1 MVVHAYYPLG
11 ETRVQR
17 EALALVGAGYQVDV
31 ISLRK
36 EGEPKCDRLDGVNIY
51 RLPVGRH
58 KGAGPIVHLLEYLTF
73 FLLASAK
80 VLSLHVRQRYCV
92 VQSHNLPD
100 FLVFVGLVPKLMGA
114 RLILDIHDL
123 MPEFYAASFETDM
136 ASLPVRLLT
145 IEEQLS
151 CRFADRVIVVTENAR
166 QSLIGRGT
174 PSTKVSV
181 VMNVADSR
189 IFYRAPNGRP
199 PTPDTEQFNLIYHGT
214 LTYRYGV
221 DLLVRAVDQVR
232 KRIPGVHLSILG
244 AGELRDELEALITE
258 LDLHEH
264 VYLSADVI
272 EVTELP
278 ELIRQ
283 AHAGVVPNRSN
294 LFTDGLLPTK
304 LMEYV
309 ALGVPAI
316 AARTPTVESYFN
328 EAMVEFFT
336 PGDVEDLANTICRLH
351 ADNNR
356 REALIERSDEFNQTY
371 SWPTVAAGYIA
382 LVDQLCTKQ

>member
-17 EALALVGAGYQVDV
+17 EALALVDAGYEVDV

-36 EGEPKCDRLDGVNIY
+36 EGEPKRDRQESVNIY

-58 KGAGPIVHLLEYLTF
+58 KRAGPIVHLLEYLTF

-80 VLSLHVRQRYCV
+80 LLSLHVRQRYCV
-92 VQSHNLPD
+92 VQAHNLPD

-136 ASLPVRLLT
+136 ASLPVRLLA

-151 CRFADRVIVVTENAR
+151 CRLADRVIVVTENAR
-166 QSLIGRGT
+166 QCLIGRGT
-174 PSTKVSV
+174 PSAKVSV
-181 VMNVADSR
+181 VMNVADSK
-189 IFYRAPNGRP
+189 IFYRIPNEQST
-199 PTPDTEQFNLIYHGT
+199 TPDAAHFNLIYHGT

-221 DLLVRAVDQVR
+221 DLLVKAVDKVR
-232 KRIPGVHLSILG
+232 ERIPRVHLSILG
-244 AGELRDELEALITE
+244 AGELRDELEALVTE
-258 LDLHEH
+258 LDLQEH
-264 VYLSADVI
+264 VYLSEDMI

-283 AHAGVVPNRSN
+283 AHAGVVPNRSD

-316 AARTPTVESYFN
+316 AARTPTIESYFD
-328 EAMVEFFT
+328 ETMVEFFT
-336 PGDVEDLANTICRLH
+336 PGDADDLANTICGLH
-351 ADNNR
+351 ADKNR

-371 SWPTVAAGYIA
+371 SWSTVAAGYVA
-382 LVDQLCTKQ
+382 LVNQLCTKQ

>member
-17 EALALVGAGYQVDV
+17 EALALVDAGYEVDV

-36 EGEPKCDRLDGVNIY
+36 EGEPKRDRQEGVNIY

-58 KGAGPIVHLLEYLTF
+58 KGAGPILHLLEYLAF
-73 FLLASAK
+73 FVLASAK
-80 VLSLHVRQRYCV
+80 LFSLHFRRRYCV
-92 VQSHNLPD
+92 VQAHNLPD

-136 ASLPVRLLT
+136 ASLPVRLLA

-174 PSTKVSV
+174 LAEKVSV

-189 IFYRAPNGRP
+189 IFYRILNGQSPAP
-199 PTPDTEQFNLIYHGT
+199 DAEQFNLVYHGT

-221 DLLVRAVDQVR
+221 DLLVKAVDKVR
-232 KRIPGVHLSILG
+232 RRIPGVHLSIVG
-244 AGELRDELEALITE
+244 AGELRDELEALIKE
-258 LDLHEH
+258 LGLQEH
-264 VYLSADVI
+264 VYLSEDVI
-272 EVTELP
+272 EVTKLP
-278 ELIRQ
+278 EMIRR
-283 AHAGVVPNRSN
+283 AHAGVVPNRSDI
-294 LFTDGLLPTK
+294 FTDGLLPTK

-316 AARTPTVESYFN
+316 AARTPTIENYFD
-328 EAMVEFFT
+328 ETMVEFFT
-336 PGDVEDLANTICRLH
+336 SGDVDDLADSIYRLH
-351 ADNNR
+351 ADNSR
-356 REALIERSDEFNQTY
+356 REKLIERSDKFNQAY
-371 SWPTVAAGYIA
+371 SWSTVATGYVA
-382 LVDQLCTKQ
+382 LVNQLCTRQ